1 MFDKLGVPKYLAMS
15 KTPVSECLSFSLDA
29 RNFMKKDHGT
39 DVYLRILRNFKN
51 TPFIEHLTTASDFTQ
66 HLSMV
71 ATISSFKQ
79 TCRKVFLKISQ
90 TSTTK
95 HLCQSLFSNKG
106 TGCNTYSSLSKHLE
120 FWHKSVLDVDLKT
133 VTD

>member
-66 HLSMV
+66 HLSPV
-71 ATISSFKQ
+71 
-79 TCRKVFLKISQ
+79 
-90 TSTTK
+90 
-95 HLCQSLFSNKG
+95 H
-106 TGCNTYSSLSKHLE
+106 GCNYFFLQANLQE
-120 FWHKSVLDVDLKT
+120 GVLKNLANIHYKT
-133 VTD
+133 LVPESFF